1 MRMTK
6 EDTMAIIVDYQ
17 EKLVPAMHETVELIK
32 SAVILVKGLKKLGI
46 PMVVS
51 QQYTK
56 GLGETI
62 AKVKAELPEDCK
74 FIEKNT
80 FTVYNEEN
88 KALIDSYGKKNII
101 VCGTETHIC
110 VLQTAID
117 LIAAGYNVFFPVDCV
132 GSRTAFNKEYG
143 IKRLMCEGGFVT
155 SAEAVLFELAYSSK
169 DEAFK
174 TISDLIK

>member
-117 LIAAGYNVFFPVDCV
+117 LIAAGYNVFFP
-132 GSRTAFNKEYG
+132 T
-143 IKRLMCEGGFVT
+143 
-155 SAEAVLFELAYSSK
+155 ELKDLCAKADLLHLLKQFFLSLHIHQKMKLSK
-169 DEAFK
+169 QF
-174 TISDLIK
+174 LI